1 MANSTNVSPKVLI
14 PFYSRSG
21 TVERL
26 AKAVAEG
33 AESEGAEVRL
43 RRARELVDWD
53 IMSSVPGWK
62 ESAEAM
68 NARYPAPTADDA
80 VWADAVIFGT
90 PTRFGNVSSELK
102 AYIDSLGGLWA
113 QGKLVGKA
121 GSVFAG
127 SSQQHGGN
135 ETTVV
140 SLWNPLAHL
149 GFIIVPDRLCRPGD
163 VRWCG
168 LALWRFRDL
177 GPSAVGSQ
185 RSRIGGGAVSRQ
197 ARGASSQK
205 ADCSLT
211 WRNGQTLSRRLFG
224 GSALYQRDPPIR
236 CGPDQVL
243 RQAV

>member
-1 MANSTNVSPKVLI
+1 MAGPKVFI

-21 TVERL
+21 TIERL

-43 RRARELVDWD
+43 RRVRELVDWD
-53 IMSSVPGWK
+53 VMSSVPGWK

-68 NARYPAPTADDA
+68 NARYPAPTPEDA

-102 AYIDSLGGLWA
+102 AFIDSLGGLWV

-127 SSQQHGGN
+127 SAQPHGGN
-135 ETTVV
+135 ESTVI

-149 GFIIVPDRLCRPGD
+149 GFIIVPTGYADPVMFAGAGSPYGAS
-163 VRWCG
+163 VISG
-168 LALWRFRDL
+168 NPPA
-177 GPSAVGSQ
+177 GPSETELAV
-185 RSRIGGGAVSRQ
+185 
-197 ARGASSQK
+197 ARFQGK
-205 ADCSLT
+205 RVT
-211 WRNGQTLSRRLFG
+211 
-224 GSALYQRDPPIR
+224 
-236 CGPDQVL
+236 QVARKL
-243 RQAV
+243 IS

>member
-1 MANSTNVSPKVLI
+1 VAGPKVFI

-21 TVERL
+21 TIERL

-43 RRARELVDWD
+43 RRVRELVDWD
-53 IMSSVPGWK
+53 VMSSVPGWK

-68 NARYPAPTADDA
+68 NARYPAPTPEDA

-102 AYIDSLGGLWA
+102 AFIDSLGGLWV

-127 SSQQHGGN
+127 SAQPHGGN
-135 ETTVV
+135 ESTVI

-149 GFIIVPDRLCRPGD
+149 GFIIVPTGYADPVMFAGAGSPYGAS
-163 VRWCG
+163 VISG
-168 LALWRFRDL
+168 NPPA
-177 GPSAVGSQ
+177 GPSDAELAV
-185 RSRIGGGAVSRQ
+185 
-197 ARGASSQK
+197 ARFQGK
-205 ADCSLT
+205 RVT
-211 WRNGQTLSRRLFG
+211 
-224 GSALYQRDPPIR
+224 
-236 CGPDQVL
+236 QVARKL
-243 RQAV
+243 IS